1 MAAQSPS
8 RREMADQLSYPNPS
22 LGDTTGFA
30 VANFAPRRGAEY
42 STASLRQP
50 TIERVLIVFSLLVGL
65 FLATLDTSVIATSLI
80 AISEEIGDHQH
91 TSFVLLAYL
100 LTYMGCA
107 VGIAKCSDIYGRR
120 TMLFYSWAVFV
131 IFSALCAGAKSMKL
145 LIIGRAFQGA
155 GGSGLYSLAQ
165 TCLLEQGPAHNPAL
179 MGGIIGITLAAAFL
193 LGPILGGVI
202 VSKITWRWIFGL
214 NIPIGVFAVAC
225 LVLSYPKDRQAFK
238 IYSWTAFK
246 KLDVVGMTTLFFG
259 SAFLVVAIERGGYTY
274 YGWDHWTVVVMFVCS
289 GACWGIFGIFEN
301 YLYRNRCLLID
312 HLRCS
317 HQEPVFPVH
326 LARRRPFMCGL
337 AVTFLTGLP
346 YVALTVIIP
355 ERMQVIAQKSPLQSG
370 MYLLPMLGACAVGSF
385 VAGAVNSKSNKVAL
399 VMTVASIAQV
409 LGISLMLM
417 VVDAQADFAP
427 AYGFTLVFG
436 LGVGLNFG
444 STTILSGVEAESTKE
459 HAVAQGI
466 LAQARALGGC
476 LGVAICTAIFNARFE
491 VLRDHLSPSERETLA
506 HSPTQSSAWN
516 SHLKSL
522 IKHVYT
528 DSFRDQTI
536 FMIAACAIMVV
547 AAVFTWEKEP
557 RSITLLT
564 GHARQANKTRL
575 QQEGNDHDG
584 TEMSDMASVRS
595 GRSAASATVHGR
607 TA

>member
-22 LGDTTGFA
+22 LGDTAGFA
-30 VANFAPRRGAEY
+30 VANFAPRRGAEC
-42 STASLRQP
+42 SAASLRQP

-65 FLATLDTSVIATSLI
+65 FLATLDTSIIATSLI
-80 AISEEIGDHQH
+80 VISEEIGDRQH
-91 TSFVLLAYL
+91 ASFVLLAYL

-120 TMLFYSWAVFV
+120 TMLFYSWTVF
-131 IFSALCAGAKSMKL
+131 ILFSALCAGAKSMKL
-145 LIIGRAFQGA
+145 LIIGRAFQGV

-179 MGGIIGITLAAAFL
+179 MGAIIGITLAAAFL

-225 LVLSYPKDRQAFK
+225 LTLAYPKDRQAFK

-246 KLDVVGMTTLFFG
+246 KLDVVGMTTLFCG
-259 SAFLVVAIERGGYTY
+259 SAFLVVAIERGGYAF
-274 YGWDHWTVVVMFVCS
+274 YGWDHWTVIVMFS
-289 GACWGIFGIFEN
+289 LSFRYTLLGAGPSCVAWP
-301 YLYRNRCLLID
+301 LPSSPD
-312 HLRCS
+312 S
-317 HQEPVFPVH
+317 
-326 LARRRPFMCGL
+326 
-337 AVTFLTGLP
+337 P

-355 ERMQVIAQKSPLQSG
+355 ERMQVIAHKSPLQSG

-427 AYGFTLVFG
+427 TYGFTLVFG

-476 LGVAICTAIFNARFE
+476 LGVAICTAMFNARLE
-491 VLRDHLSPSERETLA
+491 VLSHHLSPSEREALA
-506 HSPTQSSAWN
+506 HSPTTSSAWD
-516 SHLKSL
+516 SHLKDL
-522 IKHVYT
+522 IKHVYS

-536 FMIAACAIMVV
+536 FMITACAIMVV
-547 AAVFTWEKEP
+547 AAIFTWEKDP

-564 GHARQANKTRL
+564 GHAQQANKTRL

-595 GRSAASATVHGR
+595 GRSVASAAVYGR
-607 TA
+607 SA